1 MTTMNGPRCC
11 LSAASL
17 ACSVMLL
24 ACGGG
29 NVDRGF
35 YGDIV
40 EAPKGAT
47 GPNAPGRPKKPKP
60 VQSSSKA
67 GFERPKL
74 VLIKAAWCGICK
86 EVEPSILAAY
96 EPYRGKIDL
105 IVLDVT
111 DETTVAASHTR
122 AGDEGLREFFV
133 QYGARTP
140 TVGVFVGEGNGRLVR
155 GDFKDPELLKR
166 ELDFS
171 LQQKK
176 GE

>member
-1 MTTMNGPRCC
+1 MNSRWWARAWVALCC
-11 LSAASL
+11 VAPLG
-17 ACSVMLL
+17 

-35 YGDIV
+35 YGEYS
-40 EAPKGAT
+40 EAPRGAT
-47 GPNAPGRPKKPKP
+47 GPNAPLREKKKAPKAAL
-60 VQSSSKA
+60 SKA

-86 EVEPSILAAY
+86 EVEPSIMAAY
-96 EPYRGKIDL
+96 EPYRGKVDL

-111 DETTVAASHTR
+111 DETTVAASHGK
-122 AGDEGLREFFV
+122 AGDEGLRDFFV